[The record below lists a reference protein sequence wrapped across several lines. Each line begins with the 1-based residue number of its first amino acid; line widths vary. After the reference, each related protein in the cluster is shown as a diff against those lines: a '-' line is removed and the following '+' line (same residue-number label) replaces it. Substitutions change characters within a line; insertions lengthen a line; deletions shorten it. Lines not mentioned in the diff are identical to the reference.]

1 MTLLFDF
8 METCGSQQ
16 TGRFLKRLE
25 YQNTLPAYW
34 ETCVQLKKKQ
44 WEPDMEQWT
53 DAKLGK
59 EYIKGILSS
68 SLFNLYVGYIM
79 RIVGL
84 DESQIC
90 RWYRP
95 NGRNQRGTEEPLY
108 EGERREWKSWL
119 KTPHSK
125 NEDHGIHSHHFMANR
140 WENNR
145 NSDRLYFPGLWRWLL
160 QPWN

>member
-1 MTLLFDF
+1 
-8 METCGSQQ
+8 MEKCRSQQ

-53 DAKLGK
+53 DSKLGK
-59 EYIKGILSS
+59 EYIKGILSP

-90 RWYRP
+90 RWYHP
-95 NGRNQRGTEEPLY
+95 NGR
-108 EGERREWKSWL
+108 K
-119 KTPHSK
+119 
-125 NEDHGIHSHHFMANR
+125 
-140 WENNR
+140 
-145 NSDRLYFPGLWRWLL
+145 
-160 QPWN
+160 